1 VLSEYNADSTPEG
14 GNKIKIQER
23 EREIK
28 MKKKLSLVLAGAM
41 LAATLA
47 GCGPTPPAQAPA
59 APEAGKEAAAGG
71 EAAAPAAD
79 ASNAE
84 LNLIIA
90 SNQTSLD
97 NPYSYGMDK
106 FKEVVEDIS
115 GGKIAVTVHKGTLG
129 ENENELIEKLEMGA
143 ASMVVASP
151 GFMTSIGVPEVDI
164 FSLNYL
170 FDSFD
175 HWEACLDGEFGNK
188 MKEIVSEKTGN
199 NFRIMSYWSSSV
211 RDYYGKKDITKPEDL
226 KGMTIRTQSSQ
237 VQQDFW
243 KACGAIPTSVAW
255 GELYQAL
262 QQGVVDSAENDYT
275 SFMLKEHHKTDNGK
289 HIAETH
295 HDYTTRLLLMSG
307 HFYDG
312 LTDEQKGWIDEAV
325 EACTKEEREV
335 VYRMFKESKE
345 KVIADGA
352 VVTEFAD
359 VDIDAFKALA
369 LPIQDKFAADNN
381 MTAELEMIRSQAK

>member
-1 VLSEYNADSTPEG
+1 
-14 GNKIKIQER
+14 
-23 EREIK
+23 
-28 MKKKLSLVLAGAM
+28 MKKTLVSLLAGAM
-41 LAATLA
+41 VLGSIA
-47 GCGPTPPAQAPA
+47 GCSSGAKTVATTAAPA
-59 APEAGKEAAAGG
+59 GDTQTT
-71 EAAAPAAD
+71 AAPAAEQKSEGTAD
-79 ASNAE
+79 VKPDLE
-84 LNLIIA
+84 LIVA
-90 SNQTSLD
+90 HNQTSLE
-97 NPYSYGMDK
+97 NPYAYGIIK
-106 FKEVVEDIS
+106 FKEVVEEKS
-115 GGKIAVTVHKGTLG
+115 GGKIHVTLHHGTLG
-129 ENENELIEKLEMGA
+129 ENESELIEKLEMGA

-151 GFMTSIGVPEVDI
+151 GFMTSIGVPEVDM
-164 FSLNYL
+164 FSLLYL

-175 HWEACLDGEFGNK
+175 HWETSLDGEFGNA
-188 MKEIVSEKTGN
+188 MKDVVKEKTGN

-211 RDYYGKKDITKPEDL
+211 RDVYAKKAVKTPEDL
-226 KGMTIRTQSSQ
+226 KGMKIRTQSSQ

-275 SFMLKEHHKTDNGK
+275 SFMLKEHHKTENGK
-289 HIAETH
+289 YITETH

-307 HFYDG
+307 NYYDS
-312 LTDEQKGWIDEAV
+312 LTDEQRQWIDEAV

-352 VVTEFAD
+352 IVTNFED

-381 MTAELEMIRSQAK
+381 MTAELEMIRAAAE

>member
-1 VLSEYNADSTPEG
+1 
-14 GNKIKIQER
+14 
-23 EREIK
+23 
-28 MKKKLSLVLAGAM
+28 MKKKLALVLAGLM
-41 LAATLA
+41 TVMSLA
-47 GCGPTPPAQAPA
+47 GCGSKQEATTAAPAADGQAPA
-59 APEAGKEAAAGG
+59 T
-71 EAAAPAAD
+71 EAAAPAA
-79 ASNAE
+79 SE

-97 NPYSYGMDK
+97 NPYSFGMDK
-106 FKEVVEDIS
+106 FKEVLEEKS
-115 GGKIAVTVHKGTLG
+115 GGKVTVTVHKGTLG

-175 HWEACLDGEFGNK
+175 HWEKCLDGEFGDR
-188 MKEIVSEKTGN
+188 MKQVVNEKTGN

-211 RDYYGKKDITKPEDL
+211 RDYYGKKEVKTPADL

-237 VQQDFW
+237 VQQEFW

-289 HIAETH
+289 YITETH
-295 HDYTTRLLLMSG
+295 HDYTTRLLLMNG

-312 LTDEQKGWIDEAV
+312 LTDEQKGWINEAV
-325 EACTKEEREV
+325 EAATAEEREV

-352 VVTEFAD
+352 IVTNFED
-359 VDIDAFKALA
+359 VDIEAFKALA

-381 MTAELEMIRSQAK
+381 MTAELEMIRSAK

>member
-1 VLSEYNADSTPEG
+1 
-14 GNKIKIQER
+14 
-23 EREIK
+23 
-28 MKKKLSLVLAGAM
+28 MKKRLALVLAGVM
-41 LAATLA
+41 MVSSLA
-47 GCGPTPPAQAPA
+47 GCGSSKPAETTA
-59 APEAGKEAAAGG
+59 AAAASETTAAAGDAKEETT
-71 EAAAPAAD
+71 EAAKSDVTP
-79 ASNAE
+79 E

-106 FKEVVEDIS
+106 FKEVVEDVS

-151 GFMTSIGVPEVDI
+151 GFMTAIGVPEVDI
-164 FSLNYL
+164 FSLEYL
-170 FDSFD
+170 FNSFD
-175 HWEACLDGEFGNK
+175 HWEKCLDGEFGDK
-188 MKEIVSEKTGN
+188 MKEVVKEKTGN
-199 NFRIMSYWSSSV
+199 NFRIMAYWSSSV
-211 RDYYGKKDITKPEDL
+211 RDYYGKKPVTKPDDL

-275 SFMLKEHHKTDNGK
+275 
-289 HIAETH
+289 
-295 HDYTTRLLLMSG
+295 TRLLLMNG
-307 HFYDG
+307 AFYDG

-325 EACTKEEREV
+325 KACTEEERQV

-352 VVTEFAD
+352 EVTNFED

-381 MTAELEMIRSQAK
+381 MTEELEMIRAAAE

>member
-1 VLSEYNADSTPEG
+1 
-14 GNKIKIQER
+14 
-23 EREIK
+23 
-28 MKKKLSLVLAGAM
+28 MKKKLSVVLAGVM
-41 LAATLA
+41 VAASLA
-47 GCGPTPPAQAPA
+47 GCGGGAAPA
-59 APEAGKEAAAGG
+59 STAAAGG
-71 EAAAPAAD
+71 EATAA
-79 ASNAE
+79 ASSDGKAE

-106 FKEVVEDIS
+106 FKEVLEEKS
-115 GGKIAVTVHKGTLG
+115 GGKISVTVHKGTLG
-129 ENENELIEKLEMGA
+129 ENESELIEKLEMGA

-151 GFMTSIGVPEVDI
+151 GFMTSIGVPEIDI
-164 FSLNYL
+164 FSLEYL

-175 HWEACLDGEFGNK
+175 HWEKCLDGEFGEK
-188 MKEIVSEKTGN
+188 MKEVAKEKTGN

-211 RDYYGKKDITKPEDL
+211 RDYYGKKEVKTPADL

-289 HIAETH
+289 YIAETH
-295 HDYTTRLLLMSG
+295 HDYTTRLLLMNG

-312 LTDEQKGWIDEAV
+312 LTDEQKQWIDESV
-325 EACTKEEREV
+325 EEATKEEREV

-352 VVTEFAD
+352 IVTEFED
-359 VDIDAFKALA
+359 IDIDAFKALA

-381 MTAELEMIRSQAK
+381 MTAELEMIRAAAK

>member
-1 VLSEYNADSTPEG
+1 M
-14 GNKIKIQER
+14 R
-23 EREIK
+23 R
-28 MKKKLSLVLAGAM
+28 KLALVLAGVMVIAS
-41 LAATLA
+41 LA
-47 GCGPTPPAQAPA
+47 GCGGGTPATSTT
-59 APEAGKEAAAGG
+59 AAGSDN
-71 EAAAPAAD
+71 AASA
-79 ASNAE
+79 NAE

-106 FKEVVEDIS
+106 FKEVVEDVS
-115 GGKIAVTVHKGTLG
+115 GGKISVTVHKGTLG

-143 ASMVVASP
+143 VSMVVASP
-151 GFMTSIGVPEVDI
+151 GFMTAIGVPEVDI

-175 HWEACLDGEFGNK
+175 HWEKCLDGEFGDK
-188 MKEIVSEKTGN
+188 MKTIVSEKTGN
-199 NFRIMSYWSSSV
+199 NFRIMAYWSSSV
-211 RDYYGKKDITKPEDL
+211 RDYYGKKEVKTPADL

-237 VQQDFW
+237 VQQELW
-243 KACGAIPTSVAW
+243 KASGAIPTSVAW

-289 HIAETH
+289 YISETH

-325 EACTKEEREV
+325 KACTEEEREV
-335 VYRMFKESKE
+335 VYRMFEESKE
-345 KVIADGA
+345 KVLSDGA
-352 VVTEFAD
+352 IVTNFED
-359 VDIDAFKALA
+359 IDIDAFKALA

-381 MTAELEMIRSQAK
+381 MTAELDMIRATVQ

>member
-1 VLSEYNADSTPEG
+1 
-14 GNKIKIQER
+14 
-23 EREIK
+23 
-28 MKKKLSLVLAGAM
+28 MKKKVSLLLAGA
-41 LAATLA
+41 LVAASLA
-47 GCGPTPPAQAPA
+47 GCGPTPPAAAPA
-59 APEAGKEAAAGG
+59 AGSDAAAGG
-71 EAAAPAAD
+71 NAAPAAGGDAAAAPAA
-79 ASNAE
+79 NAE

-106 FKEVVEDIS
+106 FKEVLEDIS
-115 GGKIAVTVHKGTLG
+115 GGKISVTVHKGTLG

-143 ASMVVASP
+143 ASMVVSSP
-151 GFMTSIGVPEVDI
+151 GFMTAIGVPEVDI

-175 HWEACLDGEFGNK
+175 HWEKCLDGDFGNK
-188 MKEIVSEKTGN
+188 MKDIVSEKTGN
-199 NFRIMSYWSSSV
+199 NFRIMAYWSSSV

-295 HDYTTRLLLMSG
+295 HDYTTRLLLMNG

-312 LTDEQKGWIDEAV
+312 LTDEQKAWIDEAV

-335 VYRMFKESKE
+335 VYRMFEESKE

-381 MTAELEMIRSQAK
+381 MTEELEMVRAAAE

>member
-1 VLSEYNADSTPEG
+1 
-14 GNKIKIQER
+14 
-23 EREIK
+23 
-28 MKKKLSLVLAGAM
+28 MKKNVSLVLAGAM
-41 LAATLA
+41 VMASLA
-47 GCGPTPPAQAPA
+47 GCGGGAAPA
-59 APEAGKEAAAGG
+59 APAAGG
-71 EAAAPAAD
+71 GTAAAASAAD
-79 ASNAE
+79 GKAE

-106 FKEVVEDIS
+106 FKEVLEEKS
-115 GGKIAVTVHKGTLG
+115 GGKISVTVHKGTLG
-129 ENENELIEKLEMGA
+129 ENESELIEKLEMGA

-151 GFMTSIGVPEVDI
+151 GFMTSIGVPEIDI
-164 FSLNYL
+164 FSLEYL

-175 HWEACLDGEFGNK
+175 HWETCLDGEFGDK
-188 MKEIVSEKTGN
+188 MKEVAKEKTGN

-211 RDYYGKKDITKPEDL
+211 RDYYGKKEVKSPDDL

-275 SFMLKEHHKTDNGK
+275 SFMLKEHHKTGNGK
-289 HIAETH
+289 YISETH

-307 HFYDG
+307 HFYDS
-312 LTDEQKGWIDEAV
+312 LTDEQKKWIDESV
-325 EACTKEEREV
+325 EEATKEEREV

-352 VVTEFAD
+352 IVTEYAD
-359 VDIDAFKALA
+359 IDIDAFKALA

-381 MTAELEMIRSQAK
+381 MAAELEMIRAAAK

>member
-1 VLSEYNADSTPEG
+1 MA
-14 GNKIKIQER
+14 
-23 EREIK
+23 
-28 MKKKLSLVLAGAM
+28 SLV
-41 LAATLA
+41 
-47 GCGPTPPAQAPA
+47 GCG
-59 APEAGKEAAAGG
+59 GG
-71 EAAAPAAD
+71 GGAAPAATGD
-79 ASNAE
+79 AAASGGAASDGAASGGGAAE

-90 SNQTSLD
+90 SNQTSAD
-97 NPYSYGMDK
+97 NPYSFGMDK
-106 FKEVVEDIS
+106 FKEVIEEKS
-115 GGKIAVTVHKGTLG
+115 GGKISVTVHKGTLG
-129 ENENELIEKLEMGA
+129 ENESELIEKLEMGA
-143 ASMVVASP
+143 ASLVVASP

-170 FDSFD
+170 FNSFE
-175 HWEACLDGEFGNK
+175 HWEACLDGEFGDA
-188 MKEIVSEKTGN
+188 MKQMVTEKTN
-199 NFRIMSYWSSSV
+199 NRFRIMSYWSSSV
-211 RDYYGKKDITKPEDL
+211 RDYYGKKQVTKPDDL

-289 HIAETH
+289 FISETH

-307 HFYDG
+307 AFYDS
-312 LTDEQKGWIDEAV
+312 LTDEQKGWVEEAV
-325 EACTKEEREV
+325 VAATKEERTV
-335 VYRMFKESKE
+335 VYDMFKSSKE

-352 VVTEFAD
+352 TVTNFED
-359 VDIDAFKALA
+359 VDVEAFKALA

-381 MTAELEMIRSQAK
+381 MTAQLDMIRKAAK

>member
-1 VLSEYNADSTPEG
+1 MADQAKGMENKTLKK
-14 GNKIKIQER
+14 GNVV
-23 EREIK
+23 
-28 MKKKLSLVLAGAM
+28 MKKKLALVLAGA
-41 LAATLA
+41 LTAVSLA
-47 GCGPTPPAQAPA
+47 GCGPTPPAATQAA
-59 APEAGKEAAAGG
+59 AGGDAAATTQAAGG
-71 EAAAPAAD
+71 EAQAPAAD
-79 ASNAE
+79 TSNAE
-84 LNLIIA
+84 LTLIIA

-106 FKEVVEDIS
+106 FKEVLEDIS

-129 ENENELIEKLEMGA
+129 ENESELIEKLEMGA

-170 FDSFD
+170 FSSFD
-175 HWEACLDGEFGNK
+175 HWEKCLDGDFGNK
-188 MKEIVSEKTGN
+188 MKEIVTEKTGN
-199 NFRIMSYWSSSV
+199 NFRIMAYWSSSV
-211 RDYYGKKDITKPEDL
+211 RDYYGKKDITKPDDL

-335 VYRMFKESKE
+335 VYRMFEESKE

-352 VVTEFAD
+352 IVTNFED

-369 LPIQDKFAADNN
+369 IPIQDKFAADNN
-381 MTAELEMIRSQAK
+381 MTAELEMIRAAE

>member
-1 VLSEYNADSTPEG
+1 
-14 GNKIKIQER
+14 
-23 EREIK
+23 
-28 MKKKLSLVLAGAM
+28 MKKKISVVLAGVM
-41 LAATLA
+41 AALTLA
-47 GCGPTPPAQAPA
+47 GCGSGSA
-59 APEAGKEAAAGG
+59 APSANTGTGAAAGG
-71 EAAAPAAD
+71 NSGA
-79 ASNAE
+79 AE

-90 SNQTSLD
+90 SNQTSAD
-97 NPYSYGMDK
+97 NPYSYGLDK
-106 FKEVVEDIS
+106 FKEVAEEVS
-115 GGKIAVTVHKGTLG
+115 GGKISVTVHKGTLG

-151 GFMTSIGVPEVDI
+151 GFMTAIGVPEVDI

-170 FDSFD
+170 FDGFD
-175 HWEACLDGEFGNK
+175 HWEACLDGEFGDK
-188 MKEIVSEKTGN
+188 MKQIVSEKTGN
-199 NFRIMSYWSSSV
+199 NFRIMAYWSSSV
-211 RDYYGKKDITKPEDL
+211 RDYYGKKEVKTPTDL

-243 KACGAIPTSVAW
+243 KACGAIPTTVAW

-289 HIAETH
+289 YISETH
-295 HDYTTRLLLMSG
+295 HDYTTRLLLMNG

-335 VYRMFKESKE
+335 VYRMFEESKE

-352 VVTEFAD
+352 IVTEFKD
-359 VDIDAFKALA
+359 MDIEAFKALA
-369 LPIQDKFAADNN
+369 LPIQDKFAADND
-381 MTAELEMIRSQAK
+381 MTAELDMIRAAAK